1 MDETM
6 NVKKCVRKSKLR
18 FALRLMAMLLIA
30 VGMLVMLTAC
40 GGAGD
45 AAETPAPEET
55 PAATPGPTAKPT
67 PEPTP
72 EPTPFP
78 EPELTEDCPVTMDGT
93 ALASGSFLHDG
104 VRYVYLS
111 EAADALGLEP
121 EIGEDGQRCS
131 FPWRKSRVELQAESD
146 ELNYLEESVRLEA
159 PVLLCR
165 GGEEM
170 LLPVESFCQA
180 IQIGLLYD
188 EEMDHLYCTPGAGD
202 WELPQGY
209 YVPVMMYH
217 GVGGGDETANLFVE
231 PSSMEEQIVYM
242 LENGYTPI
250 WFSDLEHVEDY
261 EKPVLLTYDDGWKN
275 TYFNLLPLVEK
286 YHVKVTIFMIC
297 EAFEH
302 SGNHL
307 DPDQALEMAAS
318 GYVDFQSHTMSHAN
332 LLDLTT
338 EQREYEMRESRLF
351 LTRMFGKEPFVL
363 AYPIGGSNEKIQE
376 LTSHYYRFGVKM
388 FENKRLI
395 MPYNTSDDPMSVYRF
410 FPEKRTQLSEYVTW
424 LASAFPPEGEEVKPV
439 RYTWIPYEET
449 PAAPAPT
456 EEPAPT
462 AEPEPVPDPEPEPDP
477 GPAPDPGE

>member
-1 MDETM
+1 M
-6 NVKKCVRKSKLR
+6 
-18 FALRLMAMLLIA
+18 
-30 VGMLVMLTAC
+30 
-40 GGAGD
+40 
-45 AAETPAPEET
+45 
-55 PAATPGPTAKPT
+55 
-67 PEPTP
+67 
-72 EPTPFP
+72 
-78 EPELTEDCPVTMDGT
+78 TMDGT
-93 ALASGSFLHDG
+93 ELASGSVLHDG

-111 EAADALGLEP
+111 EAAEALGLEP
-121 EIGEDGQRCS
+121 EIGEDGESCA

-146 ELNYLEESVRLEA
+146 ELRYLDESVRLEA

-170 LLPVESFCQA
+170 LLPVESFCEA

-188 EEMDHLYCTPGAGD
+188 EEFDHLYCTPAAGD

-217 GVGGGDETANLFVE
+217 GVGGGDESANLFVE

-242 LENGYTPI
+242 LDNGYTPI

-275 TYFNLLPLVEK
+275 TYFNLLPLLEK

-297 EAFEH
+297 DAFDH
-302 SGNHL
+302 SGSHL

-318 GYVDFQSHTMSHAN
+318 GYVDFQSHTMSHDN

-338 EQREYEMRESRLF
+338 EEREYEMRESRLY

-363 AYPIGGSNEKIQE
+363 AYPIGGANEKIQE
-376 LTSHYYRFGVKM
+376 LTSQYYRFGVKM
-388 FENKRLI
+388 FENKRYI
-395 MPYNTSDDPMSVYRF
+395 MPYNTSDDPTSVYRF
-410 FPEKRTQLSEYVTW
+410 FPEKRTQLSEYATW

-439 RYTWIPYEET
+439 RYTWIPYQ
-449 PAAPAPT
+449 
-456 EEPAPT
+456 EPAPEPT
-462 AEPEPVPDPEPEPDP
+462 AAPEPEPEPVPEPEPDP
-477 GPAPDPGE
+477 EPVPEP